1 MRCTCVILSEH
12 MKITVA
18 ADMQKRV
25 GGTIDSWCGK
35 CKLVLAHTIE
45 AMVGD
50 VPARV
55 HCNTCNAQHSYK
67 PHAVT
72 PSKRP
77 NSNVATASKNRHEKM
92 LRENKTT
99 PKVYSIT
106 ERYAPGD
113 VIQHK
118 NFGLGITTAVRDD
131 NKIEVRFESGPKL
144 LVHDRG

>member
-1 MRCTCVILSEH
+1 
-12 MKITVA
+12 MKITEAVNA
-18 ADMQKRV
+18 QKRV

-50 VPARV
+50 IPARV

-77 NSNVATASKNRHEKM
+77 NSNVAASKNRHEKM
-92 LRENKTT
+92 LKESKST

-106 ERYAPGD
+106 DRYAAGD

-118 NFGLGITTAVRDD
+118 TFGLGIATAVRDD

-144 LVHDRG
+144 LAHDRK